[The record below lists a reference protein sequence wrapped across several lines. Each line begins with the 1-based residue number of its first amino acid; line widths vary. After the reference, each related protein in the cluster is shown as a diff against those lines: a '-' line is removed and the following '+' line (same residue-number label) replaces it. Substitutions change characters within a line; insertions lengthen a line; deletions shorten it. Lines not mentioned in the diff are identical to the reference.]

1 MISGICYSAIP
12 VLQVAV
18 AYNRMIALFFPVFYG
33 KLCTRKWAKLVIGF
47 GLSYGILL
55 GIHDLIAKCRFVYN
69 PEDLSW
75 VYEGCP
81 RKVLELKFIYPVLIC
96 AGISLCINVI
106 VASRLVI
113 ERTGYGSNESER
125 RRNVK
130 LFWQGFAQ
138 ELFFAN
144 DLIWQDFIS
153 TLINT
158 RMWWFVS
165 NTLMW
170 ELAHMC
176 DGLMFLVFD
185 FKLRYFLWNIRLK
198 PSVPTSTNI
207 VLTII

>member
-1 MISGICYSAIP
+1 MF
-12 VLQVAV
+12 L
-18 AYNRMIALFFPVFYG
+18 
-33 KLCTRKWAKLVIGF
+33 KLVIGF

-81 RKVLELKFIYPVLIC
+81 RK
-96 AGISLCINVI
+96 
-106 VASRLVI
+106 
-113 ERTGYGSNESER
+113 RTGYGSNESER

-176 DGLMFLVFD
+176 DGQAD
-185 FKLRYFLWNIRLK
+185 GLK
-198 PSVPTSTNI
+198 CVSAPDGLSCTSSLI
-207 VLTII
+207 QSLSD